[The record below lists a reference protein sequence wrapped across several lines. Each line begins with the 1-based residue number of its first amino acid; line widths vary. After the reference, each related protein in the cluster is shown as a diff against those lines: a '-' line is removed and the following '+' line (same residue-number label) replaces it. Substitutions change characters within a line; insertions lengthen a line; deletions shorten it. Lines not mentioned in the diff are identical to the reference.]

1 MSESRWKAKLNEQID
16 IQVDE
21 ALAALVNH
29 ANLHTTVTHLLTH
42 MGRPMAALTLVVT
55 DDEAV
60 QNLNRDY
67 RGVDAPTDVL
77 SFAAQESMPSA
88 PALTALPP
96 ELAAELEHYLGDV
109 IIAYPYAVRQAA
121 HYQNSIE
128 AESNKTIK
136 QLKIKSEAE
145 IEKSNYRIN
154 KTEFIITERCGAKTK
169 DGNPFLG
176 LQENIYLEDIKTRS
190 CLWHSQ
196 IVSPFLKV
204 FQNKA
209 TIPLWKYAFP

>member
-1 MSESRWKAKLNEQID
+1 MSECRWKAKLNEQID

-42 MGRPMAALTLVVT
+42 VGRPMAALTLVVT

-128 AESNKTIK
+128 AELRLLAVHGVLHLLGYDHATPEE
-136 QLKIKSEAE
+136 EA
-145 IEKSNYRIN
+145 
-154 KTEFIITERCGAKTK
+154 AMWA
-169 DGNPFLG
+169 
-176 LQENIYLEDIKTRS
+176 LQSAVLASFGDAH
-190 CLWHSQ
+190 LSQ
-196 IVSPFLKV
+196 RTYD
-204 FQNKA
+204 A
-209 TIPLWKYAFP
+209 